1 MKIDINKNV
10 YDLVTE
16 KPEIKN
22 TLIDLGFK
30 PLSNPIM
37 FNTMAKKM
45 SIKRGAKMMGI
56 ENIEE
61 KLEEA
66 GFEIVDS
73 SENPEVK
80 KRKELI
86 KTYISRLSS
95 GEDLETVRKDFVEN
109 FDGVSSSEIM
119 DAEED
124 LLNSGI
130 DKEEVRKLCDVHSAL
145 FHGMT
150 ENEKNKEK
158 YTNVFISY
166 MARENDKIKQLIK
179 KARGEEVLE
188 EDLKETIKKIGSHY
202 KKKGDLIYPIL
213 KVKYNSPGPSD
224 VMWAVDVEIGK
235 NLKKALKEKNEKLL
249 EDSLT
254 RAEEM
259 TYKEENILYPLLR
272 DKLNEEDLALLHQ
285 DLGDYDHDLISYG
298 EEKLGEDKMNED
310 DYIHFKKGKLRIDQL
325 EAMLDTMEF
334 EITFVDENDINA
346 YYNDHKGAKVFKRPT
361 SSLGREV
368 YTCHPP
374 QVEPIVRGL
383 IKDFKEKKKDSFKL
397 IKNIGDKDYA
407 ISYYAVRD
415 KKDTYKGV
423 LEIVQDL
430 SFYKEYLNK

>member
-1 MKIDINKNV
+1 MKIDINENV

-16 KPEIKN
+16 NPQIKDR
-22 TLIDLGFK
+22 LIDLGFK

-45 SIKRGAKMMGI
+45 SIKRGAKMLGI
-56 ENIEE
+56 ENIKE
-61 KLEEA
+61 KLENA
-66 GFEIVDS
+66 GFEVIDG
-73 SENPEVK
+73 SEDPEVK
-80 KRKELI
+80 ERKELI
-86 KTYISRLSS
+86 KTYIKRLTS
-95 GEDLETVRKDFVEN
+95 GEDLEIVRKDFVKN

-124 LLNSGI
+124 LLESGV

-150 ENEKNKEK
+150 ENEKNKET
-158 YTNVFISY
+158 YTDPFISY
-166 MARENDKIKQLIK
+166 MARENDKIKELIQ
-179 KARGEEVLE
+179 KAKVGEEIE
-188 EDLKETIKKIGSHY
+188 ETIKDIGSHY

-213 KVKYNSPGPSD
+213 KVKYNKPGPSD

-235 NLKKALKEKNEKLL
+235 NLKKALKENKEKLL
-249 EDSLT
+249 DESLQ

-259 TYKEENILYPLLR
+259 TYKEENILYPLVR
-272 DKLNEEDLALLHQ
+272 ENVSQEDLELLYQ
-285 DLGDYDHDLISYG
+285 DLEDYDHNLIAYG
-298 EEKLGEDKMNED
+298 KEKLEEEMTNED
-310 DYIHFKKGKLRIDQL
+310 NYIHFKKGKLRIDQI

-334 EITFVDENDINA
+334 EITFVDENDINT
-346 YYNDHKGAKVFKRPT
+346 YYNDHKGRKVFKRPT

-374 QVEPIVRGL
+374 QVEPLVRGL
-383 IKDFKEKKKDSFKL
+383 IKDFKDKKKDSFKL
-397 IKNIGDKDYA
+397 IKNIAGKDYA

-415 KKDTYKGV
+415 KEENYKGV